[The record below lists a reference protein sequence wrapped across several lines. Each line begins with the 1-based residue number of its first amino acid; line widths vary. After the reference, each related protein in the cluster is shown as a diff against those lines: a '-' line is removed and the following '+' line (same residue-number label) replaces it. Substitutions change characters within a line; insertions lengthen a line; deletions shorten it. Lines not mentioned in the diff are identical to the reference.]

1 MFEECRL
8 RDTPGSKFILSSGKT
23 SPYFYDFDLLGT
35 VETVGY
41 AERLLDIIP
50 EEILDEIDFI
60 ATPVVGGIELAFV
73 IARLLDDVPRV
84 KVLTA
89 VGTTRGPK
97 FSGKKYLIVDDVLST
112 GQAVEKVRKI
122 LSDNICVGVATFIF
136 RGKRLPTGLPCFY
149 LEHKEREE

>member
-1 MFEECRL
+1 MFEECRV
-8 RDTPGSKFILSSGKT
+8 DSPGSKFILSSGMT
-23 SPYFYDFDLLGT
+23 SLYFYDFDLLSVSDT
-35 VETVGY
+35 AAY
-41 AERLLDIIP
+41 AWMLLLRIP
-50 EEILDEIDFI
+50 QDVRDEIDFV

-73 IARLLDDVPRV
+73 VAGLLEKPRV

-97 FSGKKYLIVDDVLST
+97 FSGKRYLIVDDVLSS

-122 LSDNICVGVATFIF
+122 LGDNICVGVATFIF
-136 RGKRLPTGLPCFY
+136 RGNKLPTGFPCFY